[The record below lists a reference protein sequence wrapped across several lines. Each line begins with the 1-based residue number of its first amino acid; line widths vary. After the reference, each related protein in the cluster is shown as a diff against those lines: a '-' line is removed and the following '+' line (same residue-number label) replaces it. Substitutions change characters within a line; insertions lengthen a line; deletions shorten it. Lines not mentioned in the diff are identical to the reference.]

1 MSLNGKDRRSKEN
14 PAPKKPAKGRK
25 QELLILLYRQLKEEG
40 KKS

>member
-14 PAPKKPAKGRK
+14 PAPKKPVKGRK